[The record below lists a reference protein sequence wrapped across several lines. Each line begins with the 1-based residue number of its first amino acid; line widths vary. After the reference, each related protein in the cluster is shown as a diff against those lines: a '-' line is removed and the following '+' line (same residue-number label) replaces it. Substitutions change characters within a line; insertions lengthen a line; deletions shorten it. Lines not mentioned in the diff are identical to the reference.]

1 MESMALRAVLLFR
14 LQFFI
19 YSELEYISPAGRVL
33 YQKDKEGGEN
43 KKR

>member
-1 MESMALRAVLLFR
+1 MTTWFMVSPVFG
-14 LQFFI
+14 
-19 YSELEYISPAGRVL
+19 ISPAGRVL

>member
-1 MESMALRAVLLFR
+1 MESMALRAVLFFR

-33 YQKDKEGGEN
+33 IETISKKEEII
-43 KKR
+43 K